1 MELNDLALIDHD
13 LPLPDLAN
21 DQRFSGP
28 DGVELWLRALIPHAA
43 RCEQVKNDVGLAGDP
58 DYKTTSNFYVTTKTD
73 EYSAR
78 KNVKPV
84 VVEFAVQFGVD
95 FSGTGLVTVPP
106 PPPAAPIIT
115 GVSPLSGG
123 QDQIFT
129 VTGTRLAGV
138 ESVQLIPQMLGG
150 SPIPG
155 NILTQTET
163 EITCQFIFS
172 GFGPIRLN
180 YSGGHVDSTD
190 FIDNGA

>member
-1 MELNDLALIDHD
+1 MEITELALIDHD

-43 RCEQVKNDVGLAGDP
+43 RCEQVKNDTGLAGDP

-95 FSGTGLVTVPP
+95 FSGTGLVTIPP
-106 PPPAAPIIT
+106 PPP
-115 GVSPLSGG
+115 PLPVIDDIQPRTADIGET
-123 QDQIFT
+123 FT
-129 VTGTRLAGV
+129 VTGSRLAGV
-138 ESVQLIPQMLGG
+138 LGVDVEDLAQGTILEKSDTQLTFTMPTAGTGTPRLRYGTMLYAWA
-150 SPIPG
+150 SFNIEVTTPPG
-155 NILTQTET
+155 QN
-163 EITCQFIFS
+163 
-172 GFGPIRLN
+172 
-180 YSGGHVDSTD
+180 
-190 FIDNGA
+190 